1 MTPSSVGPSSSG
13 LGSLDERAAR
23 SWEPLPEGSAPSQPS
38 SRAGNIAGG
47 NGRHADRD
55 GRSLLFGVDRAMHT
69 QAKLVVRFNFWY
81 HPIMAERFA
90 REPDFELR
98 TCDLAGSEDAAWAA
112 LAEAHAYQIS
122 SAKDELP
129 RRWFATSALLERC
142 PKLLCVSTAGAGY
155 DTVELPA
162 CMRAGVLVVNQAGAN
177 SQSVAEHTIG
187 AMLDLSRRL
196 TESNRLLRWERGF
209 SREDIMGREVT
220 GKVLGLVGIGH
231 IGRKVARMAAAFDM
245 TVLAVDPYLTPE
257 EIARRGARSVTL
269 DELLQRS
276 DFVSLH
282 CPRDPATLNM
292 IDATAFARM
301 KRGAIFITTA
311 RGGIH
316 DEAGFGRCA
325 RFRPS
330 RGRGDRRV
338 GRRPPPLDHP
348 LLRMDNVVAT
358 YHTAGVTPEARATM
372 GSYAAD
378 QIIGLLRGGY
388 PPRLLNPEAWPL
400 YAERFKAIMGMDPTP
415 QAAACAR

>member
-1 MTPSSVGPSSSG
+1 
-13 LGSLDERAAR
+13 
-23 SWEPLPEGSAPSQPS
+23 
-38 SRAGNIAGG
+38 
-47 NGRHADRD
+47 
-55 GRSLLFGVDRAMHT
+55 
-69 QAKLVVRFNFWY
+69 
-81 HPIMAERFA
+81 
-90 REPDFELR
+90 
-98 TCDLAGSEDAAWAA
+98 
-112 LAEAHAYQIS
+112 
-122 SAKDELP
+122 
-129 RRWFATSALLERC
+129 
-142 PKLLCVSTAGAGY
+142 
-155 DTVELPA
+155 
-162 CMRAGVLVVNQAGAN
+162 
-177 SQSVAEHTIG
+177 
-187 AMLDLSRRL
+187 
-196 TESNRLLRWERGF
+196 
-209 SREDIMGREVT
+209 
-220 GKVLGLVGIGH
+220 VLGLVGIGH

-301 KRGAIFITTA
+301 KRGAILITTA

-316 DEAGFGRCA
+316 DEAALADALASGHLAGA
-325 RFRPS
+325 
-330 RGRGDRRV
+330 GIDV
-338 GRRPPPLDHP
+338 WDVEPPPLDHP

-378 QIIGLLRGGY
+378 QIIGLLRGCY